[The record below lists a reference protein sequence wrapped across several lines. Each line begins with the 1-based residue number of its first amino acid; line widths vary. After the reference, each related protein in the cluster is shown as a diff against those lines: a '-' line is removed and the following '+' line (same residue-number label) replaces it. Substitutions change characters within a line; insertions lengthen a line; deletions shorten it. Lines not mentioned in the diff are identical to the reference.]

1 MPSPEELSEHS
12 DCGESGKSILFSKEF
27 DSFLQGSEIFSP
39 SSVQEVSLSD
49 MFGELF
55 GEVGNDP
62 CIFSNF
68 IARILTQKVT
78 TQISLLTMLKKTI

>member
-1 MPSPEELSEHS
+1 MFNARVSLPLYFPKQDLSGVMPSPEELSEHS

-62 CIFSNF
+62 CIFSN
-68 IARILTQKVT
+68 
-78 TQISLLTMLKKTI
+78 